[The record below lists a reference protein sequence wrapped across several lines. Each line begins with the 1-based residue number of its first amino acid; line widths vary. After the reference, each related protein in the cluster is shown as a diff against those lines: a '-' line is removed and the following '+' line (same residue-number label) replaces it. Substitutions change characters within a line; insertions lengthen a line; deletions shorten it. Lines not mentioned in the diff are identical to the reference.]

1 MKKYI
6 FTLLIIISF
15 CIISCKKNTSSDIL
29 TMHNIA
35 AINYGDEC
43 EYEDL
48 YNQLYAAID
57 TIKDDSLL
65 NAIVEAEFFY
75 ADYTLDDIIGSS
87 TYDQI
92 EETSTYIWINEI
104 VSNFFGL
111 PLEAMSPSEGAMT
124 GILSEIIEV
133 DYIEPSTLYNLIT
146 SSDLTESD
154 IFMLYFMSAAHN
166 YVQEQN
172 KVCIIA
178 IEDANER
185 KVGIFP
191 IRNFPQLPCSNEPIV
206 WHLNVEDVHMLN
218 SEIITTFLNPDSHID
233 STRMDSF
240 ESIGYYLSEWFSE
253 GGSTYADAADCY
265 LTWMQERDA
274 IREECYARIEAIA
287 SAQPRAEDMQKLM
300 NACLS
305 VMYAKLEA
313 ADWRL
318 EICLAAVYLN
328 NNQQQQ

>member
-253 GGSTYADAADCY
+253 GGSTNESAAECFI
-265 LTWMQERDA
+265 TWKNECDA
-274 IREECYARIEAIA
+274 IIEEWERRLDAIA
-287 SAQPRAEDMQKLM
+287 SAPPRGEDMVKLINAYTEVM
-300 NACLS
+300 N
-305 VMYAKLEA
+305 AKLEA
-313 ADWRL
+313 ADMRL
-318 EICLAAVYLN
+318 RLCLSEAFLN
-328 NNQQQQ
+328 N